1 MSRLTIAVVL
11 AFAFAGGG
19 SIFAQDAADVQADPF
34 PASSAESTDPFDVSA
49 FDQTVQQ
56 GTEQDSKAALETQF
70 GGDFLF
76 DASTATTADF
86 DRYTAAGSFSG
97 KAFVKVSVPD
107 YGSAFL
113 SYAFSKNVW
122 QAAGGTWAVSPTA
135 SGDLF
140 DASFTPSEFYLSFD
154 IAQSVFFRV
163 GNQLLAWGP
172 SFIWTPVDFVNLQRA
187 DPLASLDLR
196 RGKPGVR
203 ATVPL
208 GISNVFLF
216 ADLTGTV
223 TPTGPGGSLE
233 VNDPL
238 EVVNLAARWDL
249 TLLGFELALTG
260 YVGSSIQNT
269 YGFDF
274 SGRILGFD
282 VYGELAMAFPYS
294 SYDFASASS
303 LGFQRTFGELSYW
316 SVAGEFFVN
325 SAGTDD
331 TASYPGLLVSGDF
344 TPFYVG
350 KYYAYAALTRAHI
363 GIDGVGATLAGF
375 MNFSDQSFLLRL
387 STTVSVPRLV
397 PFTFGISFAGG
408 GAGKEFTYFTGDNA
422 LAVDL
427 RISFEF

>member
-1 MSRLTIAVVL
+1 MKRSGAALVISLALALAGAARLSGQDS
-11 AFAFAGGG
+11 AG
-19 SIFAQDAADVQADPF
+19 
-34 PASSAESTDPFDVSA
+34 ASADPFDVSA
-49 FDQTVQQ
+49 FDQSVQQ
-56 GTEQDSKAALETQF
+56 GAEQDRKAALETQF
-70 GGDFLF
+70 GGNFLL
-76 DASTATTADF
+76 DGSGTTTADF
-86 DRYTAAGSFSG
+86 GWYTVAGSFSG

-107 YGSAFL
+107 YGSAYL
-113 SYAFSKNVW
+113 SYNFSKSIA
-122 QAAGGTWAVSPTA
+122 QGAGGALPATPTA
-135 SGDLF
+135 AGDLF
-140 DASFTPSEFYLSFD
+140 SSAWELSEFYLSFD
-154 IAQSVFFRV
+154 VAQSVFFRV

-238 EVVNLAARWDL
+238 ETVNLAGRWDI

-274 SGRILGFD
+274 SGRVLGFD

-294 SYDFASASS
+294 SYDFSYASS

-316 SVAGEFFVN
+316 SVAGEFFAN

-331 TASYPGLLVSGDF
+331 TASYPGLLFSGDF

-375 MNFSDQSFLLRL
+375 MNFSDQSYLLRL
-387 STTVSVPRLV
+387 STTVRVPRLV
-397 PFTFGISFAGG
+397 PFTFAISYAGG
-408 GAGKEFTYFTGDNA
+408 GAGKEFTYFTGNNA
-422 LAVDL
+422 LSADL